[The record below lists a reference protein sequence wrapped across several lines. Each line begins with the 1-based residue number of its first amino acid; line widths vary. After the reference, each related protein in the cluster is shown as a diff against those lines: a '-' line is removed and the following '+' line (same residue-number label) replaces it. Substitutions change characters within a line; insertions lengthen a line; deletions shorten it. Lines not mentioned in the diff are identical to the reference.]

1 MDIEF
6 VRKRITDLRL
16 ARDISEYRVSTDLG
30 FSKGYLQSITSGRSL
45 PSIQAFLDI
54 CNYFNITPEDFFHE
68 DKEPD
73 SPVLVQIMKNL
84 KDLSEDD
91 LNTVL
96 EVTERYRY
104 YRNQKGKNS
113 KHCLYQKH
121 VKDSSHT
128 KT

>member
-1 MDIEF
+1 
-6 VRKRITDLRL
+6 
-16 ARDISEYRVSTDLG
+16 
-30 FSKGYLQSITSGRSL
+30 
-45 PSIQAFLDI
+45 
-54 CNYFNITPEDFFHE
+54 
-68 DKEPD
+68 
-73 SPVLVQIMKNL
+73 MKNL

-128 KT
+128 NT